1 MTRCIQSPFSMQ
13 ICIKGALSAGSAG
26 LRCAGDAGHRGVGG
40 ARLRGAESAEN
51 AGEQGVQ
58 GTGVQ
63 RLKGTDSTQ
72 GYRQYKGCREQRCI
86 GCRAQGFKDS
96 RECRGT

>member
-1 MTRCIQSPFSMQ
+1 MHPITFQYANMYKRVHKGQGVPGSGVQGMQ
-13 ICIKGALSAGSAG
+13 
-26 LRCAGDAGHRGVGG
+26 DRGVGG
-40 ARLRGAESAEN
+40 AGLRGAESAEN

-72 GYRQYKGCREQRCI
+72 GYRQYRGCREQGSI

-96 RECRGT
+96 RE